1 MFTDDFA
8 RAERGGL
15 KPITVVVLEAASR
28 AGYPNASAPTD
39 HDSAKMAMGTV
50 IRNSLLHAARQP
62 YVWAPVLALLL
73 VLIRIHIPS
82 LITSMLNLI
91 GDTTSSVIRPHR

>member
-1 MFTDDFA
+1 MMFA
-8 RAERGGL
+8 MAERGGL

-28 AGYPNASAPTD
+28 AGYPKPTD

-91 GDTTSSVIRPHR
+91 GDTTSSVIRPLVYPCL